1 MREPGTGRDST
12 SCADVDDRAA
22 GRLAVEDRRERGV
35 EIVECDVVTDAVEPG
50 GLEIGGNTPPY
61 RASTIDRGHDRVDAE
76 QVDATEDERQ
86 HCRRQAAAAREA
98 AGGDRAAVV
107 DP

>member
-1 MREPGTGRDST
+1 MREPPTGSDSI

-22 GRLAVEDRRERGV
+22 GRLALEDRRERRV
-35 EIVECDVVTDAVEPG
+35 EVVECDVVTDAVEPS
-50 GLEIGGNTPPY
+50 GLEIGGNAPPY

-86 HCRRQAAAAREA
+86 HRRRQAAAAGEA
-98 AGGDRAAVV
+98 ACSD
-107 DP
+107 